1 MAIRRPFFSYHMPNY
16 TFPGTEDDRLFD
28 RVVELAQSAER
39 AGFDMVT
46 VMDHFYQIA
55 PVGGE
60 EEPMLEAY
68 ATLAALA
75 TQTHK
80 VLLGTMVTG
89 VTYRN
94 PAMLAK
100 TATTLDVISKG
111 RAVLGLGAA
120 WNDSEHQGY
129 GFDFPGIG
137 EREDRLEEAL
147 TIAKAM
153 FTEERP
159 SFDGTYYRIDRALNR
174 PRPVRAGGPLILV
187 GGGGEKRTLRT
198 AARFA
203 DITNWFGTLDEAAAK
218 LAVLDRHCEAI
229 GRDPKEIT
237 RTVAVPIVPVASE
250 GDKAA
255 VLTRVPERLRAAVM
269 PVTVAE
275 GADVLGRYLDAGF
288 DGFTF
293 RNVAARTPEAVALI
307 GQVIARVRG

>member
-1 MAIRRPFFSYHMPNY
+1 MRPFFSYHMPSY
-16 TFPGTEDDRLFD
+16 TFPERPEADLFA
-28 RVVELAQSAER
+28 RTVELAQAAEE

-46 VMDHFYQIA
+46 VMDHFYQIG
-55 PVGGE
+55 PVGE
-60 EEPMLEAY
+60 ETEPMLEGY
-68 ATLAALA
+68 SVLAALA
-75 TQTHK
+75 MRTER
-80 VLLGTMVTG
+80 VLLGTMVSG

-307 GQVIARVRG
+307 GEVIAKVRG

>member
-1 MAIRRPFFSYHMPNY
+1 MRPFFSYHMPSY
-16 TFPGTEDDRLFD
+16 TFPERPEADLFA
-28 RVVELAQSAER
+28 RTVELAQAAEE

-46 VMDHFYQIA
+46 VMDHFYQIG
-55 PVGGE
+55 PVGE
-60 EEPMLEAY
+60 ETEPMLEGY
-68 ATLAALA
+68 SVLAALA
-75 TQTHK
+75 MRTER
-80 VLLGTMVTG
+80 VLLGTMVSG

-100 TATTLDVISKG
+100 TATTLDLISKG

-307 GQVIARVRG
+307 GEVIAKVRG